1 MGMRGRGSQ
10 ERLRKVFLAT
20 VVVAVVVTL
29 FGCDI
34 FFRSAPTPPTG
45 VAASDG
51 TFADKVR
58 ILWNAVEGA
67 ASYRVYRATS
77 ENGVYAKIGETTAT
91 LYDDASVTPNVVYWY
106 KVKACNAAGC
116 SDYSAPDSGYA
127 QSAVAGAP
135 PAPTGVSA
143 TDGTYTDRVRVTWN
157 EVPGATRYEIYRD
170 TSAGGI
176 FPLRGT
182 SDTPSFDDTD
192 VIPGRTYWYRVRACN
207 PSGCSVLSAADSGYA
222 EPVIP
227 DTPSGVSA
235 TDGTYEDRV
244 QVSWNEVSGAAT
256 YEIYRATAQD
266 GTYTKIGEDPTSP
279 YDDTNV
285 TVGTTY
291 WYKVKACNAA
301 GCSPLSDADS
311 GYAQTGGGGTPTT
324 PGRPTGV
331 SATDG
336 TYADKVHVS
345 WNAVSGATSYQV
357 FRALT
362 EGGSYTQIAETTET
376 SYDDFDDL
384 GSPVTPCVTYWYKV
398 RACANGE
405 CSDLS
410 DADGGYRGTKV
421 TGVPTNVQASDGTYT
436 DKVHITW
443 DAVTG
448 AGYYE
453 IWRSTDY
460 AGTYTDIAQ
469 TSSTTYDDT
478 TAAIGTTYWYKI
490 KACSDEPTCGCG
502 GFSIPESGYR
512 SCKPDVPT
520 NVTATGQ
527 AGPQIVINWN
537 AVSDPGFGTLYYE
550 IYRADT
556 ATGPYTKIGQ
566 TTSTTYTDGDVT
578 TGNTYYYKV
587 KACNDCGCSDLS
599 DPAAEATAP

>member
-1 MGMRGRGSQ
+1 MNMRRWAQ
-10 ERLRKVFLAT
+10 KRLRKAFLAT
-20 VVVAVVVTL
+20 VIVAIVAAL
-29 FGCDI
+29 FGCNL

-45 VAASDG
+45 LAASDG

-58 ILWNAVEGA
+58 IIWNAVEGA

-91 LYDDASVTPNVVYWY
+91 LYDDAGVTPNVVYWY

-143 TDGTYTDRVRVTWN
+143 TDGIYTDRVRVTWN

-182 SDTPSFDDTD
+182 STTPSFDDTD

-207 PSGCSVLSAADSGYA
+207 VSGCSVMSAADSGYA

-244 QVSWNEVSGAAT
+244 RVSWNEVSGAAT
-256 YEIYRATAQD
+256 YEIWRATAQD
-266 GTYTKIGEDPTSP
+266 GTYSKIGEDSTSP

-311 GYAQTGGGGTPTT
+311 GYAQAGGGGETPSA

-336 TYADKVHVS
+336 TYTDKIHVT
-345 WNAVSGATSYQV
+345 WNSVSGADTYQV
-357 FRALT
+357 FRADA
-362 EGGSYTQIAETTET
+362 EGGTYTQIAETTDT
-376 SYDDFDDL
+376 SYDDVDDA
-384 GSPVTPCVTYWYKV
+384 GSPVDPCVSYWYKV
-398 RACANGE
+398 RACNSDG

-410 DADGGYRGTKV
+410 DADEGWRETRV
-421 TGVPTNVQASDGTYT
+421 TDVPGNVTASDGTYP

-443 DAVTG
+443 SEVTG
-448 AGYYE
+448 ADKYE
-453 IWRSTDY
+453 VWRAESY
-460 AGTYTDIAQ
+460 AGTYTVQ
-469 TSSTTYDDT
+469 TDSLTATSYDDT
-478 TAAIGTTYWYKI
+478 SATPGVTYWYKI
-490 KACSDEPTCGCG
+490 KACSEHATCGCG
-502 GFSIPESGYR
+502 GFSIPESGYA
-512 SCKPDVPT
+512 CVLPDKPTFTLSYDAANEWVEVDWT
-520 NVTATGQ
+520 METGLGYELLRATAQ
-527 AGPQIVINWN
+527 
-537 AVSDPGFGTLYYE
+537 D
-550 IYRADT
+550 
-556 ATGPYTKIGQ
+556 GPYQSLGYVVAPYYDTDVTLG
-566 TTSTTYTDGDVT
+566 TTYW
-578 TGNTYYYKV
+578 YKL
-587 KACNDCGCSDLS
+587 KACNDCGCTES
-599 DPAAEATAP
+599 DPLSITP